1 MVDTNNYIIP
11 VELKT
16 KEMNGGTALKK
27 NKIRITWIYSD
38 AVVFKWDFG
47 FR

>member
-16 KEMNGGTALKK
+16 KEMNGETALQINK
-27 NKIRITWIYSD
+27 NNLDLLWCRC
-38 AVVFKWDFG
+38 F
-47 FR
+47 

>member
-16 KEMNGGTALKK
+16 KEMNRETALQINK
-27 NKIRITWIYSD
+27 NNLD
-38 AVVFKWDFG
+38 LL
-47 FR
+47 

>member
-16 KEMNGGTALKK
+16 KEMNGGTAVKINK
-27 NKIRITWIYSD
+27 NNLD
-38 AVVFKWDFG
+38 LL
-47 FR
+47 